1 MCPTGHVVTVCI
13 RWYAAAA
20 DAAGTAEETVEAG
33 DLAAVLAAARERHGE
48 RLAQVLGVCSVLV
61 DGQRTDP
68 AASVPLADGAV
79 VDVLPPFAG
88 G

>member
-1 MCPTGHVVTVCI
+1 MVTVVV

-20 DAAGTAEETVEAG
+20 EAAGTREERLEGETVAG
-33 DLAAVLAAARERHGE
+33 VLAAARERHGE
-48 RLAQVLGVCSVLV
+48 PLARVLDVCSVLV
-61 DGQRTDP
+61 DGERADRD
-68 AASVPLADGAV
+68 AAVPLAPGST